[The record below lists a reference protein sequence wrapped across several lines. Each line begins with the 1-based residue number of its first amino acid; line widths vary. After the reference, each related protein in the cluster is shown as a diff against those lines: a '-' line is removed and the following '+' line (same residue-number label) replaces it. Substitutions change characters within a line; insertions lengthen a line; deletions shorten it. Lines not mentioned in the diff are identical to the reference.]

1 MELTDLA
8 VGRSILARGSGL
20 PRGLGR
26 STCVKLEVVWH
37 DSSQNN
43 EGQNGRKVRPATT
56 QFHKELILYS
66 AEEFEL

>member
-1 MELTDLA
+1 MELTD
-8 VGRSILARGSGL
+8 VPIGRSVLARGSGL

-43 EGQNGRKVRPATT
+43 EGQNGWKVR
-56 QFHKELILYS
+56 QQQLGFIRN
-66 AEEFEL
+66 